1 MAYRWSPGFLGSIGS
16 WLVVWGT
23 IAAVLFLSARA
34 LVPPAPLG
42 PDAPAERF
50 AEGRAREIIRHLSET
65 IGLRPN
71 GTPAHR
77 QAALYLADELR
88 KIPGVEVETQAA
100 AGTHVHNFAPNV
112 PFVYRTINVL
122 GRLPGKSTDAILLD
136 AHFDTLIDSVG
147 AADDAAGIACIVE
160 VLRILAREAPLD
172 RTIIVNLNGA
182 EEVGLLGAAGFL
194 AHPWAKDVRAYVYL
208 EALPGGKAVLIGAGP
223 GNPWLARAY
232 ARAVPAPLGNVL
244 AQDLAQSGLLPFN
257 GDFTPFHQAGLA
269 GLDVAMVGD
278 AWGVHTRL
286 DRLERLDPGG
296 VQSMGE
302 ATLAATRRLAS
313 GVTRLVPTT
322 ERSVFYDL
330 LGVVMVAHSMTTA
343 RWLGALALLGFI
355 ALLLRA
361 RFFHW
366 VSLRNVLAACAWNC
380 LALLAGLVGAL
391 LPALF
396 CKLVLHRPLG
406 WFASPILVLPAFAL
420 PAAAAML
427 FVHGRWRARALRKMV
442 GDENRMV
449 LSAWLGG
456 MLFWAFWLLLATLGG
471 VGAGYIAFYWVAGGA
486 LGLLLAAAWP
496 RARLVAVFLALLP
509 GAIVTLE
516 MATLIVA
523 NIVPMAGLMPPEAPG
538 DLAIAV
544 LVGLATCLVGVVAFT
559 LPYREGGI
567 NRMAL
572 VCAGVGLVGVIFT
585 AVHAPYSAARPKRV
599 LAAQAADGAESALL
613 VAAYGADG
621 MRPLA
626 DRFRDAA
633 PVPPSWPRLHFFLP
647 AFTHLLPAGPPA
659 IAAPQ
664 AEVTASNYD
673 SATDQRQVNLHLTSG
688 GPELRL
694 FIPAASLVGWSFGP
708 SLPATPPLPG
718 RYCVLFEGVEPAGAD
733 IQLTLRG
740 WQPVE
745 IELRSV
751 GGEPASSD
759 EARALEKRLPDWVN
773 LTTYMYR
780 IARVKI

>member
-1 MAYRWSPGFLGSIGS
+1 MAYHSSPGFLRANGS

-23 IAAVLFLSARA
+23 IATVLLLSVRA

-42 PDAPAERF
+42 RDAPAERF
-50 AEGRAREIIRHLSET
+50 SEGKAKDTIRHLTET

-77 QAALYLADELR
+77 RAAEYLADELG
-88 KIPGVEVETQAA
+88 KIPGVEVRTQEAT
-100 AGTHVHNFAPNV
+100 GTHVHVFAPSV
-112 PFVYRTINVL
+112 PFVYRTTNVL
-122 GRLPGKSTDAILLD
+122 GRLPGKSSDAILLD
-136 AHFDTLIDSVG
+136 AHYDTLIDSVG
-147 AADDAAGIACIVE
+147 AADDAAGVACVVE
-160 VLRILAREAPLD
+160 VLRLLAREAPLD

-208 EALPGGKAVLIGAGP
+208 EALPGGRAALIGAGP
-223 GNPWLARAY
+223 GNPWLAKAY
-232 ARAVPAPLGNVL
+232 ARAVTAPLGNVL
-244 AQDLAQSGLLPFN
+244 AQELAQSGLLPFN

-286 DRLERLDPGG
+286 DRLERLEAGG
-296 VQSMGE
+296 VQSMGD
-302 ATLAATRRLAS
+302 ATLAATRLLAS
-313 GVTRLVPTT
+313 DATRLMPTADHG
-322 ERSVFYDL
+322 VFYDL
-330 LGVVMVAHSMTTA
+330 LGFVMVAHSMTVA
-343 RWLGALALLGFI
+343 RVLGALALVAFLF
-355 ALLLRA
+355 LLLRA

-366 VSLRNVLAACAWNC
+366 VSLGNVLGACAWNC
-380 LALLAGLVGAL
+380 LSVLAGLLGAL

-406 WFASPILVLPAFAL
+406 WFGNPILVLPAFAL

-449 LSAWLGG
+449 LSAWLGSI
-456 MLFWAFWLLLATLGG
+456 LFWAFWLLLATLGG
-471 VGAGYIAFYWVAGGA
+471 VGAGYVACYWVAGGT
-486 LGLLLAAAWP
+486 LGLLLASAWP
-496 RARLVAVFLALLP
+496 RARLLAMFLALLP
-509 GAIVTLE
+509 GAVVTLE
-516 MATLIVA
+516 MAALVVA
-523 NIVPMAGLMPPEAPG
+523 NIVPMAGLTPPEAPA
-538 DLAIAV
+538 DLAVAM
-544 LVGLATCLVGVVAFT
+544 LVGLSTCLLGVVAFT
-559 LPYREGGI
+559 LPYREGGLQ
-567 NRMAL
+567 RMAL
-572 VCAGVGLVGVIFT
+572 VCAGLGLVGVVLT
-585 AVHAPYSAARPKRV
+585 VVHAPYSAARPKRL
-599 LAAQAADGAESALL
+599 LAAQAADGDESALL
-613 VAAYGADG
+613 VAGYGADG
-621 MRPLA
+621 MQPLL
-626 DRFRDAA
+626 DRFRDAT
-633 PVPPSWPRLHFFLP
+633 PVPPSWPRLHFFMP

-673 SATDQRQVNLHLTSG
+673 SATDQRQVDVHLTSG

-694 FIPAASLVGWSFGP
+694 FVAAASLVAWSVTP
-708 SLPATPPLPG
+708 SLPKTPPIPG
-718 RYCVLFEGVEPAGAD
+718 RYGIIFEGVEPGGVD

-751 GGEPASSD
+751 GGAPATSD
-759 EARALEKRLPDWVN
+759 EARALGQRLPDWVN

-780 IARVKI
+780 INRVRI